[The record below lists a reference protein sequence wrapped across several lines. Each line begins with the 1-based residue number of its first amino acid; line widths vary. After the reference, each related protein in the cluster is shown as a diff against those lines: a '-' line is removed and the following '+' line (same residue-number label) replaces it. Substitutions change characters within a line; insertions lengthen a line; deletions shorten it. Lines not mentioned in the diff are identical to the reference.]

1 MASPRAIAAA
11 VEGIA
16 ASLRRRY
23 PRDQFGAG
31 LVIDAVAPA
40 RLRDAMA
47 EDGIS
52 IVLWRVTVNGHARA
66 RPPRRDSEG
75 RAFRPSLPVDL
86 SLVMVPHASLAQTQH
101 RLLGWLMRALEDQP
115 SFPAVELNQALGGAD
130 VFHPEE
136 AAELVAE
143 PLAVAD
149 HLALWD
155 RLRDLPPAAFYQLR
169 MLLLDSETAI
179 DEGQPVLTREFQV
192 GPAVP

>member
-1 MASPRAIAAA
+1 MATARAIAAA
-11 VEGIA
+11 VEGVA

-23 PRDQFGAG
+23 PRSQFGNG
-31 LVIDAVAPA
+31 LAVNAVAPA
-40 RLRDAMA
+40 GLRDAMA
-47 EDGIS
+47 NDGIS
-52 IVLWRVTVNGHARA
+52 VVLWRVTVNGHARA
-66 RPPRRDSEG
+66 RPPRRDALG
-75 RAFRPSLPVDL
+75 RIFRPSLPVDL
-86 SLVMVPHASLAQTQH
+86 SLLVVPHAGSVETQH
-101 RLLGWLMRALEDQP
+101 RLLGWVLRAFEDQP

-130 VFHPEE
+130 VFRPDE

-169 MLLLDSETAI
+169 MLLLDGEEPLEEAA
-179 DEGQPVLTREFQV
+179 PVLTRAFEI

>member
-1 MASPRAIAAA
+1 MASSRAIAAA
-11 VEGIA
+11 VEGVA

-23 PRDQFGAG
+23 PRDQFGTG
-31 LVIDAVAPA
+31 LVVDSVAPA

-52 IVLWRVTVNGHARA
+52 VVLWRVTVNGHVRA
-66 RPPRRDSEG
+66 RPPRRDPAG

-86 SLVMVPHASLAQTQH
+86 SLVIVPHAAAAQTQL
-101 RLLGWLMRALEDQP
+101 RLLGWVMRALEDQP
-115 SFPAVELNQALGGAD
+115 GFPAVELNQALGGAD
-130 VFHPEE
+130 VFGPDE

-155 RLRDLPPAAFYQLR
+155 RLRDLPPSAFYQLR
-169 MLLLDSETAI
+169 MLLLDSEEALE
-179 DEGQPVLTREFQV
+179 EGAPVLTRDFQV
-192 GPAVP
+192 GPAAP